1 MTDLNQKSNSNIAF
15 NIHAS
20 LPDGR
25 NSRVG
30 SKLGVAFWHKNGTGL
45 SIILDA
51 QPIPVD
57 GRIELVAFEPKKQ
70 HNFKHHFRH

>member
-1 MTDLNQKSNSNIAF
+1 MTDTNETTKSNIAF

-20 LPDGR
+20 ILDGR
-25 NSRVG
+25 NNRVG
-30 SKLGVAFWHKNGTGL
+30 AKLGVAFKHKNGSGL

-57 GRIELVAFEPKKQ
+57 GRIELVAFEPKPKS
-70 HNFKHHFRH
+70 